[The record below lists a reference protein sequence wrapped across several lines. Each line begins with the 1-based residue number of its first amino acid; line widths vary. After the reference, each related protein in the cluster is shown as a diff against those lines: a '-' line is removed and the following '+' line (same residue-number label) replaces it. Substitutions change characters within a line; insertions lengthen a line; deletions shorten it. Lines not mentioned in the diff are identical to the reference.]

1 MPNESSAA
9 ETSQPAG
16 LSARRPEG
24 AEGALRIAL
33 AYAGFAALWIL
44 LSDEVVGM
52 LFDDPQLIV
61 RASQAKGWLFV
72 AVTSLL
78 LYGLVMR
85 LLVQVEQSRRREIET
100 ELERR
105 TAIEKVHSLSYY
117 DALTGLPN
125 RRLLLDRLQRS
136 VDYSVQAGMHGAV
149 LFVDLDDFNA
159 LNDTRGHQIG
169 DQLLIAVSNAILAVM
184 HGDDTVSRAGSDE
197 FVVVAN
203 ALPADPE
210 QALLKARD
218 IARRI
223 QATIA
228 QPLTL
233 NGQAVACTASIGIS
247 LFSAT
252 TSDVDALLRQADASL
267 FAAKR
272 GGRGQIHFFDPAMQ
286 AALEERVQMEGW
298 LRLALPDQLRLHYQ
312 MQVDAAGAIL
322 GAEALVRWEHPER
335 GMISPAQF
343 IPLAE
348 QTGRILEIGRW
359 VLTTACR
366 QLKAWDAHPAT
377 RALQLAVN
385 VSAQEFRQPDF
396 VAEVLRIVRAT
407 GAEPARLKLELTES
421 VLLRDIDGVIAKMD
435 ALRRA
440 GIRFALDDFG
450 TGFSSLSYL
459 RQLPL
464 DQLKID
470 QSFVR
475 DELDDPNDATI
486 VGTIIALGKSLGLD
500 VIAEGVE
507 TAAQRDFLAAR
518 GCHHYQGY
526 FFGRPVPL
534 ADFEAAVHSLPAAG

>member
-1 MPNESSAA
+1 MHADPSAT
-9 ETSQPAG
+9 ETAG
-16 LSARRPEG
+16 RDARDMRMSDG
-24 AEGALRIAL
+24 AAGALKIAL

-44 LSDEVVGM
+44 LSDEAVGM
-52 LFDDPQLIV
+52 LFDDPLLIV

-78 LYGLVMR
+78 LFALVMR
-85 LLVQVEQSRRREIET
+85 LLVQIEQSRRREVET

-105 TAIEKVHSLSYY
+105 MAVDKVHSLSYY

-125 RRLLLDRLQRS
+125 RRLLVDRLHRS
-136 VDYSVQAGMHGAV
+136 VDHSVQAGTHGAV
-149 LFVDLDDFNA
+149 LFVDLDEFNV
-159 LNDTRGHQIG
+159 LNDTSGHQVG
-169 DQLLIAVSNAILAVM
+169 DQLLMAVGQRILAVM
-184 HGDDTVSRAGSDE
+184 HGDDTVSRTGSDE

-203 ALPADPE
+203 SLPADPD

-228 QPLTL
+228 QPLIL
-233 NGQAVACTASIGIS
+233 NGQPVASSASIGIS
-247 LFSAT
+247 LFSAR

-267 FAAKR
+267 FQAKR
-272 GGRGQIHFFDPAMQ
+272 SGRAQIHFFDPGMQ
-286 AALEERVQMEGW
+286 AALEERVQMERW
-298 LRLALPDQLRLHYQ
+298 LQRALPDQLRLHYQ
-312 MQVDAAGAIL
+312 MQVDASGAIL

-348 QTGRILEIGRW
+348 QTGRIVEIGRW
-359 VLTTACR
+359 VLDTACR
-366 QLKAWDAHPAT
+366 QLKAWDGHPAT

-385 VSAQEFRQPDF
+385 VSAKEFRQPDF
-396 VAEVLRIVRAT
+396 VDEVLRIVRAS
-407 GAEPARLKLELTES
+407 GAEPTRLKLELTES
-421 VLLRDIDGVIAKMD
+421 VLLQDIEGVIGKMKELK
-435 ALRRA
+435 AA

-475 DELDDPNDATI
+475 DELEDPNDATI
-486 VGTIIALGKSLGLD
+486 VGTIIALGQSLGLD

-507 TAAQRDFLAAR
+507 TAEQRDFLAAR
-518 GCHHYQGY
+518 GCHQYQGY

-534 ADFEAAVHSLPAAG
+534 ADFEAAVRRNAVPA